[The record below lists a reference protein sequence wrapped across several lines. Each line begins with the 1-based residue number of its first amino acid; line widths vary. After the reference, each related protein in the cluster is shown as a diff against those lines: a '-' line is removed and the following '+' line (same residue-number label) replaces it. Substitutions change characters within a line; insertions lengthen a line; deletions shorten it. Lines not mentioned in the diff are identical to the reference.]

1 MFDEFVFQGIF
12 TDKRFK
18 VIVNELLSS
27 ENFTTNVKCIYG
39 RFFALPV
46 DAVYYFLGEKRRD
59 LHVMIL
65 LFLLL
70 VIAVVRTYQN
80 LKNSNIRRIILGICF
95 RNCGGHTRYTIEDSL
110 TKKRNFYYLIEVEIV
125 ITLHYVDGFAEHLR
139 RHLHR
144 SAFITMVPIVHVI
157 AALELEVGVVAVLCV
172 RGRDCHDSL

>member
-70 VIAVVRTYQN
+70 VIAVVRTY
-80 LKNSNIRRIILGICF
+80 
-95 RNCGGHTRYTIEDSL
+95 
-110 TKKRNFYYLIEVEIV
+110 
-125 ITLHYVDGFAEHLR
+125 
-139 RHLHR
+139 
-144 SAFITMVPIVHVI
+144 
-157 AALELEVGVVAVLCV
+157 
-172 RGRDCHDSL
+172 